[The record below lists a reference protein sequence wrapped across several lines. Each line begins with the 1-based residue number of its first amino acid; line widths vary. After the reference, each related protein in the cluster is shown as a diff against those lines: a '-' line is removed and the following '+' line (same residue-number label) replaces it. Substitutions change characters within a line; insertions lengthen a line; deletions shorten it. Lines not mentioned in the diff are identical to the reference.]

1 MRSLPADSQFQAQIA
16 RIMFI
21 TGKSTQ
27 CQLAEFLGVTQA
39 SISEAAKRR
48 QIPPRWLVTLVQKL
62 RLNPDWILEAEAPV
76 FLGRGEERPLA
87 HIPLGEL
94 MEELRRRGENAQN
107 CVCHV

>member
-62 RLNPDWILEAEAPV
+62 RLNPDWVLEAEAPV
-76 FLGRGEERPLA
+76 FLGRGGERPLA

-94 MEELRRRGENAQN
+94 MEELRRRGKKVQ
-107 CVCHV
+107 

>member
-1 MRSLPADSQFQAQIA
+1 
-16 RIMFI
+16 MFI

-62 RLNPDWILEAEAPV
+62 RLNPDWILEAEAPI
-76 FLGRGEERPLA
+76 FLGRGGERPLA

-94 MEELRRRGENAQN
+94 MEELRRRGKKVQ
-107 CVCHV
+107 

>member
-1 MRSLPADSQFQAQIA
+1 MPETSSHCHVEAQIA

-39 SISEAAKRR
+39 SIFEAAKRR

-62 RLNPDWILEAEAPV
+62 RLNPDWVLEGEAPI
-76 FLGRGEERPLA
+76 FLSRGGERPLA
-87 HIPLGEL
+87 HIPLDEL
-94 MEELRRRGENAQN
+94 MEELRLRGKKVQ
-107 CVCHV
+107 

>member
-1 MRSLPADSQFQAQIA
+1 MRSLPADSHFQAQIA

-62 RLNPDWILEAEAPV
+62 RLNPDWVLEAEAPV
-76 FLGRGEERPLA
+76 FLGREGERPLA

-94 MEELRRRGENAQN
+94 MEELRRREKKVQ
-107 CVCHV
+107 

>member
-1 MRSLPADSQFQAQIA
+1 MRSLPADSHFQAQIA

-62 RLNPDWILEAEAPV
+62 RLNPDWVLEAEAPV
-76 FLGRGEERPLA
+76 FLVRGGERPLA
-87 HIPLGEL
+87 HTSLGEL
-94 MEELRRRGENAQN
+94 MEELRRRRENAQN